1 MGVSLEIYRAA
12 IGVLNRRVFTI
23 HKKLTNLSLL
33 LICKSLVNGV
43 ILYLILCILL
53 MVAGDIETNPGPPR
67 NLTLNMGHINARSL
81 NIEDKFDEIC
91 CLVHNVN
98 LDILAV
104 SETWLNDSISSDSLN
119 IQGFALI
126 IRLDRQNGRRAG
138 GVALYISSSI
148 AYRRR
153 FDLENCEFELL
164 FVEFKICNTNFVC
177 AVCYRPP
184 NYSAIMNSAFLTH
197 LQNCLDRNV

>member
-138 GVALYISSSI
+138 GVAL
-148 AYRRR
+148 
-153 FDLENCEFELL
+153 
-164 FVEFKICNTNFVC
+164 
-177 AVCYRPP
+177 
-184 NYSAIMNSAFLTH
+184 
-197 LQNCLDRNV
+197 LDEII